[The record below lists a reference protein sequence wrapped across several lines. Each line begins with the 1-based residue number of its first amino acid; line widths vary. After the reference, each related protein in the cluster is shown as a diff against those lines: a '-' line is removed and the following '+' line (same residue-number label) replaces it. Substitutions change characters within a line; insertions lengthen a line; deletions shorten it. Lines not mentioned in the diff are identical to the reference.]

1 MNLQSMEAELL
12 RLAECCLILT
22 LLPPTDAR
30 RAGQL
35 RQVPHTT
42 PLSSLSLSFLLL
54 LLLCLML
61 SSPYIVLEWTQQFY
75 FTVISHLQ
83 LNTLLHCFLMYL
95 IHVYCLPSL
104 LIVYTPQTSRM
115 FYFSYF
121 SICIKVNRYFF
132 WMALLLKCTQTS
144 INE

>member
-1 MNLQSMEAELL
+1 MNLQSKEAELL

-35 RQVPHTT
+35 WQVHHTT
-42 PLSSLSLSFLLL
+42 PLSLSLSFLLL

-61 SSPYIVLEWTQQFY
+61 TSPYIILEWTQQDY

-83 LNTLLHCFLMYL
+83 INTLLHLFNP
-95 IHVYCLPSL
+95 CLLSTIIINCL
-104 LIVYTPQTSRM
+104 TPQTSRL

-121 SICIKVNRYFF
+121 SICIKVNRYSF
-132 WMALLLKCTQTS
+132 WMALLLKCINLSQIS